1 MKRGLTCSDGA
12 LDELARQRG
21 GMEVGEPGGKIA
33 RLAAQGFIEIDDGC
47 NGHRLA
53 KVTRD
58 GLAAMLLWRGLPR

>member
-47 NGHRLA
+47 NGP